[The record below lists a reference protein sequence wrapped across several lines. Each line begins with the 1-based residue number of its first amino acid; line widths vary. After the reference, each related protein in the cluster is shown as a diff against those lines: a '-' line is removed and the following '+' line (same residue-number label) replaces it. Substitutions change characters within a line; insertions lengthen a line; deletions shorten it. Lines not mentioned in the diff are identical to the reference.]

1 MPHQDRHIEVK
12 KNQGWGTVLLTVV
25 IVAVILSAVTYIHK
39 TTYKS
44 YNDLTFHA
52 KGSQDNN

>member
-12 KNQGWGTVLLTVV
+12 KNQGWGAALLT
-25 IVAVILSAVTYIHK
+25 IILVAILVSAATYIHK

-44 YNDLTFHA
+44 PNDLTFRA
-52 KGSQDNN
+52 KGQAEP

>member
-1 MPHQDRHIEVK
+1 MAHQDRHIEVHK
-12 KNQGWGTVLLTVV
+12 HQGLGAALLTLLL
-25 IVAVILSAVTYIHK
+25 VAVLITAVTYIHK

-52 KGSQDNN
+52 KGGQDN

>member
-1 MPHQDRHIEVK
+1 MPHQDRHIDVN
-12 KNQGWGTVLLTVV
+12 KNQGWGAALLTILV
-25 IVAVILSAVTYIHK
+25 VAVLITAATYIHK

-52 KGSQDNN
+52 KGGQVN

>member
-1 MPHQDRHIEVK
+1 MEHQDRHIEVH
-12 KNQGWGTVLLTVV
+12 KNGGWGAALFTIFIIALL
-25 IVAVILSAVTYIHK
+25 ISAVTYIHK

-52 KGSQDNN
+52 KGGPDN

>member
-12 KNQGWGTVLLTVV
+12 KNQGWGAALLTIIVV
-25 IVAVILSAVTYIHK
+25 AILLSAATYIHK

-44 YNDLTFHA
+44 FNDLTFHA
-52 KGSQDNN
+52 KGQGM

>member
-1 MPHQDRHIEVK
+1 MPHQDRHIDVN
-12 KNQGWGTVLLTVV
+12 KNQGWGAALLTILV
-25 IVAVILSAVTYIHK
+25 VAVLITAVTYIHK

-52 KGSQDNN
+52 KGGQVN